1 MISDSSPC
9 VILDSLVDFITKIHN
24 LTLMLKMSVKEKHTT
39 SLTPFN
45 WKECGAPGLRNHGFI
60 TRRGNRFF
68 SSAKGSDWL
77 MGPTQ
82 APEQW
87 VLAQEAYH

>member
-1 MISDSSPC
+1 
-9 VILDSLVDFITKIHN
+9 VDSLVDFITKIHI

-39 SLTPFN
+39 SLTPFS
-45 WKECGAPGLRNHGFI
+45 WKECNAPKLRNHGSI

-68 SSAKGSDWL
+68 SSVRGSDWL

-82 APEQW
+82 APNQW
-87 VLAQEAYH
+87 VLGQMGQELTTHL